1 MSLDSIAIAN
11 SMDVRFYN
19 GAAMEKD
26 ILNRAY
32 LRLIKHVNS
41 IFKIRIVYGMIED
54 MVVKYFWSACGES
67 LALPQSGSH

>member
-1 MSLDSIAIAN
+1 
-11 SMDVRFYN
+11 
-19 GAAMEKD
+19 MEKD

-54 MVVKYFWSACGES
+54 MVVKYFWSACGQFAAFS
-67 LALPQSGSH
+67 SSRLVR

>member
-1 MSLDSIAIAN
+1 
-11 SMDVRFYN
+11 
-19 GAAMEKD
+19 MEKD

-54 MVVKYFWSACGES
+54 MVVKYFWSACGKLRFFVFES
-67 LALPQSGSH
+67 WLTDVLQDTA

>member
-1 MSLDSIAIAN
+1 
-11 SMDVRFYN
+11 
-19 GAAMEKD
+19 MEKD

-54 MVVKYFWSACGES
+54 MVVKYFWSACGKYNIFFL
-67 LALPQSGSH
+67 LALLDTNQYD